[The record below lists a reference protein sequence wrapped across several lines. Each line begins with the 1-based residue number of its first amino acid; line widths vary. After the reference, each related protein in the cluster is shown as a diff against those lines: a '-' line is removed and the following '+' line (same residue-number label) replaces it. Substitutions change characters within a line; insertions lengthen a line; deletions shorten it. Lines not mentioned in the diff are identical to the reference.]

1 MLKVIKLHSLNTC
14 VLLYVTYTS
23 MMLFIKTRTYGKD
36 GAHVCPMS
44 DFLGSQLS
52 GHSTA
57 GSSWSVS
64 HDQTP
69 VGKGWEVGWGGL
81 DRKAVS
87 PGDSGSPQELWT
99 RTALTSCPE
108 SRSGSWAPMP
118 HFGSSCRGDSL
129 RERAAAEGCVSSWG
143 LQSCVTAPLIV
154 WAF

>member
-23 MMLFIKTRTYGKD
+23 MILFIKTQTHGKD

-69 VGKGWEVGWGGL
+69 VGKGWEVGWGGAGPQGSL
-81 DRKAVS
+81 TRGLRQS
-87 PGDSGSPQELWT
+87 PG
-99 RTALTSCPE
+99 AL
-108 SRSGSWAPMP
+108 
-118 HFGSSCRGDSL
+118 D
-129 RERAAAEGCVSSWG
+129 
-143 LQSCVTAPLIV
+143 
-154 WAF
+154 